1 VIPLTFPINKQLSDF
16 PNIGTF
22 PFHLSI
28 NRVDQHFPSHRHDF
42 LEFSMVIEGSGY
54 ETVNGQAHPMKVGTF
69 TLLLPY
75 QVHEITANPGSPLVL
90 INCMFGMELLG
101 DPAERLLLSDHN
113 PFLTHYDLSAE
124 QSEIMKQKLHGM
136 LREYEHSTDIW
147 QPLLLKGE
155 LQRILAFL
163 HRLQPSSS
171 LQPNMTSLPSKT
183 ALPWAILRYIYTRYR
198 DPLTLE
204 QIGAHF
210 HCHPSR
216 VTQILSQHLGVTF
229 VVLLQETR
237 IRHACSL
244 LSTTEMKVT
253 DIAFEVGY
261 ESFASFSRNFLKQ
274 VGISPTAYRASMRAK
289 LN

>member
-1 VIPLTFPINKQLSDF
+1 MTFPINKQLSDY
-16 PNIGTF
+16 PNIGAF

-42 LEFSMVIEGSGY
+42 LEFSLVVAGYGY
-54 ETVNGQAHPMKVGTF
+54 ETVNGDVHLMQPGTF

-75 QVHEITANPGSPLVL
+75 QVHEITANPGSPLIL
-90 INCMFGMELLG
+90 FNCMFGLELLG

-113 PFLTHYDLSAE
+113 SFQTHYDLNAE
-124 QSEIMKQKLHGM
+124 QSETVRVKLQGM
-136 LREYEHSTDIW
+136 LHEYEQPADVW

-163 HRLQPSSS
+163 HRLNPLHVVVQPR
-171 LQPNMTSLPSKT
+171 PNGSELPAKT
-183 ALPWAILRYIYTRYR
+183 ALPWAILRYIHTHYR

-204 QIGAHF
+204 IIGAHF
-210 HCHPSR
+210 HCHPTR

-229 VVLLQETR
+229 VTLLQETR

-244 LSTTEMKVT
+244 LATTEMKVT

-261 ESFASFSRNFLKQ
+261 ESFASFSRNFLKL
-274 VGISPTAYRASMRAK
+274 VEISPTSYRASMRQLK
-289 LN
+289 

>member
-1 VIPLTFPINKQLSDF
+1 MNKQLSDY
-16 PNIGTF
+16 PNIGSF

-42 LEFSMVIEGSGY
+42 LEFSLVVEGLGY
-54 ETVNGQAHPMKVGTF
+54 ETVNGQTHPMKPGTF

-75 QVHEITANPGSPLVL
+75 QVHEITAGPGSPLIL
-90 INCMFGMELLG
+90 FNCMFGLELLG

-113 PFLTHYDLSAE
+113 PFQTHYDLGME
-124 QSEIMKQKLHGM
+124 QCEFITQKLQAM
-136 LREYEHSTDIW
+136 LREYELPADMW

-155 LQRILAFL
+155 LQRILAYL
-163 HRLQPSSS
+163 HRLQPIPSR
-171 LQPNMTSLPSKT
+171 QPITETPPKT
-183 ALPWAILRYIYTRYR
+183 ALPWTILRYIHTHYR

-229 VVLLQETR
+229 VTLLQETR

-244 LSTTEMKVT
+244 LTTSEMKVT

-261 ESFASFSRNFLKQ
+261 ESFASFSRNFLKL
-274 VGISPTAYRASMRAK
+274 VGTSPTQYRASMREK
-289 LN
+289 LK

>member
-1 VIPLTFPINKQLSDF
+1 MTFPINKQLSDY
-16 PNIGTF
+16 PNIGAF

-42 LEFSMVIEGSGY
+42 LEFSLVVEGYGY
-54 ETVNGQAHPMKVGTF
+54 ETVNGQIHPMQPGTF

-75 QVHEITANPGSPLVL
+75 QVHEITANPGSPLIL
-90 INCMFGMELLG
+90 FNCMFGLELLG

-113 PFLTHYDLSAE
+113 PFRTHYDLSAE
-124 QSEIMKQKLHGM
+124 QSELIRQKLQGM
-136 LREYEHSTDIW
+136 LREYEQSADIW
-147 QPLLLKGE
+147 QSLLLKGE

-163 HRLQPSSS
+163 YRLHPSSS
-171 LQPNMTSLPSKT
+171 DVLPNVSELTSKT
-183 ALPWAILRYIYTRYR
+183 ALPWAILRYIHTRYR

-204 QIGAHF
+204 LIGAHF

-229 VVLLQETR
+229 VTLLQETR

-244 LSTTEMKVT
+244 LATTEMKVT

-261 ESFASFSRNFLKQ
+261 ESFASFSRNFLKL
-274 VGISPTAYRASMRAK
+274 VEISPTMYRASMRVQLK
-289 LN
+289 

>member
-1 VIPLTFPINKQLSDF
+1 MTFPINKQLSDY
-16 PNIGTF
+16 PNIGAF

-42 LEFSMVIEGSGY
+42 LEFSLVVEGCGY
-54 ETVNGQAHPMKVGTF
+54 ETVNGQVHPMQPGTF

-75 QVHEITANPGSPLVL
+75 QVHEITANPGSPLIL
-90 INCMFGMELLG
+90 FNCMFGLELLG
-101 DPAERLLLSDHN
+101 DPAERLLLSDNN

-124 QSEIMKQKLHGM
+124 QSELVRQKLQGM
-136 LREYEHSTDIW
+136 LREYDQSADIW

-155 LQRILAFL
+155 LQGILAFL
-163 HRLQPSSS
+163 HRLHSSNSVVQPYVSELS
-171 LQPNMTSLPSKT
+171 SKT
-183 ALPWAILRYIYTRYR
+183 ALPWAILRYIHTHYR

-204 QIGAHF
+204 LIGAHF

-229 VVLLQETR
+229 VTLLQETR

-244 LSTTEMKVT
+244 LATTEMKVT

-261 ESFASFSRNFLKQ
+261 ESFASFSRNFLKL
-274 VGISPTAYRASMRAK
+274 VEISPTQYRASMRGQLK
-289 LN
+289 